1 MAVDTTDSPDML
13 YVLAMGGTIDKDYP
27 RLTSGYAFEFG
38 DEPAASRI
46 LNSHPNLGLS
56 YECTSICKRDS
67 LEITDADRQ
76 ALLAAIKDILFNR
89 KNNGARILVTHGTDT
104 MIETAMYIK
113 KHLHEEKI
121 GDCGYI
127 AFTGATKPERF
138 VDSDA
143 SFNVGSAVTATSAIQ
158 LGSVV
163 ICMNGNMIP
172 AERCIRDEKTG
183 LFNWKPAA

>member
-1 MAVDTTDSPDML
+1 MAIDTTDSPDML

-46 LNSHPNLGLS
+46 LNSHPNLGVS
-56 YECTSICKRDS
+56 PHITSICKRDS
-67 LEITDADRQ
+67 LEITAADRQ
-76 ALLAAIKDILFNR
+76 ALLAAIKEILCHR
-89 KNNGARILVTHGTDT
+89 NNSARILVTHGTDT
-104 MIETAMYIK
+104 MIETALYIK
-113 KHLHEEKI
+113 KHLHEEKL